1 MLSMA
6 RSMLSGAVSK
16 AASAAADEMSLL
28 MGVRKDIWFIKD
40 ELETMQAFL
49 VAAERMKQKDMLLKV
64 WAKQVR
70 DLSYNIEDCL
80 GEFMV
85 HVRSQSLSQ
94 QLMKLKDRHRIA
106 MQIRD
111 LKSRVEEVSSRNTRY
126 NLIDKSEGTGMVEE
140 RDSFLEDIRNQ
151 SASNID
157 EAELVG
163 FTKPKQDLIELIDV
177 HAINDPAK
185 VVCVV
190 GMGGLGKTTITRK
203 VYESVKKDFSCCA
216 WIILSQSFVRM
227 EVLKVMIKELFGD
240 GALKQQLE
248 RKLVREEDLARYLRK
263 ELKEKRYFVVLDD
276 LWNLDHWEWVRKIAF
291 PSNNVKGSRII
302 VTTRDAGLANDCTFE
317 PRDAGLAKDC
327 TFKPLI
333 FHLKALAI
341 DDATKLLLRKTR
353 KRLEDMKND
362 ETMRKIVPKIVKKCG
377 CLPLAILTI
386 GGLLATKMVTGW
398 ESIYNQIPLELE
410 RPNLA
415 TMRRMVTLSYNHLP
429 SHLKLCFLYLS
440 IFPED
445 FEIQRSRLVGR
456 WIAEGFVE
464 ARAGMNIVDI
474 GNGYFDELI
483 NRSMIQPSRL
493 NIEGT
498 VKSCR
503 VHDIVRDVMVS
514 ISIEEN
520 FVGLIG
526 GDIITSVPE
535 ENFRHIAYHGTKCR
549 TKAMDCSHVRSLT
562 MFGERPM
569 EPSPSVC
576 SSEFRMLRILDLN
589 SAQFTTTQNDIQ
601 NIGLLGHLKYL
612 NVYTSRWYSYIYK
625 LPRSIGKLQG
635 LQILDIRD
643 TYITTLPREIS
654 KLKSLRAL
662 RCCNQSY
669 DFCDPVE
676 PKECLLVFLL
686 LPLFFTPLLDENR
699 AKVIAKLH
707 KGFSSRWSMS
717 RGVKVPRGI
726 GNLKELQVL
735 ETVDI
740 KRTSSKAIEELGQLT
755 LLRKLKVNTEGAT
768 VKKCKILCV
777 SSENLSSLRSLH
789 VNAGRD
795 GTLEWLHSV
804 SAPPLLLRSLWLYGR
819 LGEEMPNWV
828 GSLMQLVKITLLR
841 SRLKEGGKIMEILG
855 ALPNLVLLSLHL
867 NAYLEEKLVFRT
879 GAFPKLKQLE
889 IYGPGELK
897 GVRFEEGT
905 SPHMEMIV
913 IGWHRLESGIF
924 GIKHLPRLKE
934 ISLGWG
940 GYVARLGVLQGEV
953 DAHPNKPV
961 LQLKYDR
968 SEHDL
973 GDIVQGSDAVQV
985 EEAMEEE
992 SSLHPEPAAAA
1003 GESSS
1008 QAVIHMPMTNT
1019 RQDDLLH
1026 TYNSC

>member
-1 MLSMA
+1 MAETVLSMA

-85 HVRSQSLSQ
+85 HVGSQSLSQ

-126 NLIDKSEGTGMVEE
+126 NLIHKIEGTGMAEE

-227 EVLKVMIKELFGD
+227 EVLKVMIRELFGD
-240 GALKQQLE
+240 EALKQQLE

-291 PSNNVKGSRII
+291 PSDNVKGSRII

-398 ESIYNQIPLELE
+398 ESIYN
-410 RPNLA
+410 
-415 TMRRMVTLSYNHLP
+415 HLP
-429 SHLKLCFLYLS
+429 SHLKSCFLYMS

-535 ENFRHIAYHGTKCR
+535 ENFRHIAYHGTKCPP
-549 TKAMDCSHVRSLT
+549 KAMDWSHVRSLT
-562 MFGERPM
+562 MFGERPIN
-569 EPSPSVC
+569 
-576 SSEFRMLRILDLN
+576 R
-589 SAQFTTTQNDIQ
+589 
-601 NIGLLGHLKYL
+601 HLQC
-612 NVYTSRWYSYIYK
+612 V
-625 LPRSIGKLQG
+625 QV
-635 LQILDIRD
+635 
-643 TYITTLPREIS
+643 
-654 KLKSLRAL
+654 SL
-662 RCCNQSY
+662 
-669 DFCDPVE
+669 
-676 PKECLLVFLL
+676 ECLGPWIYTVHSLK
-686 LPLFFTPLLDENR
+686 P
-699 AKVIAKLH
+699 H
-707 KGFSSRWSMS
+707 KKISR
-717 RGVKVPRGI
+717 
-726 GNLKELQVL
+726 
-735 ETVDI
+735 T
-740 KRTSSKAIEELGQLT
+740 
-755 LLRKLKVNTEGAT
+755 
-768 VKKCKILCV
+768 
-777 SSENLSSLRSLH
+777 
-789 VNAGRD
+789 
-795 GTLEWLHSV
+795 
-804 SAPPLLLRSLWLYGR
+804 
-819 LGEEMPNWV
+819 
-828 GSLMQLVKITLLR
+828 
-841 SRLKEGGKIMEILG
+841 
-855 ALPNLVLLSLHL
+855 
-867 NAYLEEKLVFRT
+867 
-879 GAFPKLKQLE
+879 
-889 IYGPGELK
+889 
-897 GVRFEEGT
+897 
-905 SPHMEMIV
+905 
-913 IGWHRLESGIF
+913 
-924 GIKHLPRLKE
+924 
-934 ISLGWG
+934 
-940 GYVARLGVLQGEV
+940 
-953 DAHPNKPV
+953 
-961 LQLKYDR
+961 
-968 SEHDL
+968 
-973 GDIVQGSDAVQV
+973 
-985 EEAMEEE
+985 
-992 SSLHPEPAAAA
+992 
-1003 GESSS
+1003 
-1008 QAVIHMPMTNT
+1008 
-1019 RQDDLLH
+1019 
-1026 TYNSC
+1026 